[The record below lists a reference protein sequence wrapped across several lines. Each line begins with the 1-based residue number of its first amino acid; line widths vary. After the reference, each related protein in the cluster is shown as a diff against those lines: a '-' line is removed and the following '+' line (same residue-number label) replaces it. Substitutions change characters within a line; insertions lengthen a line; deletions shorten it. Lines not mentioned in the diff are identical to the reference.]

1 MTSSQPANSSKQ
13 NSDSKRM
20 TEGPVGSS
28 LIRLSV
34 PMMFGLIS
42 IMLFSLVDT
51 FYISLIGVRE
61 LVAISF
67 TFPVTFTLMSFS
79 FGIGIGASAV
89 ISRAIGEG
97 DQHRVRRLTTD
108 SLLLVSLIIICVATI
123 SFFSLGT
130 IFTLIGATEESI
142 LLIKEYMVPWLAGVV
157 FVVIPIVGN
166 SAIRATGDT
175 KTPSWI
181 MMIAAGVN
189 AVLDPFLI
197 FGYGPFPELGIKG
210 AAIATVISYFSIMIA
225 GLWVLGKRERM
236 LTISWPGFAEIL
248 LSWKALLYIGIPA
261 MMTQLLFP
269 ISNAFLTRIA
279 ANLGEATVAA
289 FGVGT
294 RIESIAMIGF
304 MALASVLIPFIG
316 QNYGAGKNDRIIQA
330 NKFSIQFAMI
340 WGTTAW
346 GVLALLSGSIAW
358 AFADDSL
365 IQDFIK
371 HFFWIVPSGFAF
383 HGISQLISASCNALH
398 RPFHSTAINIMRL
411 FLILIPLVYLG
422 SHLWNTAGFFF
433 GIAAGNFVTGVV
445 AWLWY
450 RSSIIHFISD
460 QKI

>member
-1 MTSSQPANSSKQ
+1 
-13 NSDSKRM
+13 
-20 TEGPVGSS
+20 
-28 LIRLSV
+28 
-34 PMMFGLIS
+34 
-42 IMLFSLVDT
+42 
-51 FYISLIGVRE
+51 
-61 LVAISF
+61 
-67 TFPVTFTLMSFS
+67 
-79 FGIGIGASAV
+79 
-89 ISRAIGEG
+89 
-97 DQHRVRRLTTD
+97 
-108 SLLLVSLIIICVATI
+108 
-123 SFFSLGT
+123 
-130 IFTLIGATEESI
+130 
-142 LLIKEYMVPWLAGVV
+142 MVPWLAGVV

-189 AVLDPFLI
+189 ALLDPLLI

-236 LTISWPGFAEIL
+236 LSISWPGIAEIL

-261 MMTQLLFP
+261 MLTQLLFP

-279 ANLGEATVAA
+279 ADLGEATVAA

-330 NKFSIQFAMI
+330 NKFSIRFAMI

-346 GVLALLSGSIAW
+346 GVLALISGSIART
-358 AFADDSL
+358 FTDDSSV
-365 IQDFIK
+365 QDFIK
-371 HFFWIVPSGFAF
+371 QFFWIVPSGFAF

-398 RPFHSTAINIMRL
+398 RPFHSTVINILRL
-411 FLILIPLVYLG
+411 FLILIPLVYIG
-422 SHLWNTAGFFF
+422 SHFWSTTGFFF
-433 GIAAGNFVTGVV
+433 GITACNFVTGVV
-445 AWLWY
+445 AWIWY

-460 QKI
+460 

>member
-1 MTSSQPANSSKQ
+1 
-13 NSDSKRM
+13 M

-42 IMLFSLVDT
+42 IMLIGLVDT

-67 TFPVTFTLMSFS
+67 IFPVTFTLLSFS
-79 FGIGIGASAV
+79 FGIGIGAAAV

-108 SLLLVSLIIICVATI
+108 SLLLVSLIISCVAAI
-123 SFFSLGT
+123 SFFSLET

-142 LLIKEYMVPWLAGVV
+142 QLIKEYMVPWLGGVV

-166 SAIRATGDT
+166 HAIRATGDT
-175 KTPSWI
+175 KTPSLI

-189 AVLDPFLI
+189 ALLDPLLI

-236 LTISWPGFAEIL
+236 LTISWPGFTEIL

-261 MMTQLLFP
+261 MLSQLLLP
-269 ISNAFLTRIA
+269 ISNAVLTSFA
-279 ANLGEATVAA
+279 ADLGEATVAA

-294 RIESIAMIGF
+294 RIESLAMIGY
-304 MALASVLIPFIG
+304 LAFSPVLLSFIG
-316 QNYGAGKNDRIIQA
+316 QNYGAGKNYRIIQA
-330 NKFSIQFAMI
+330 NKFSIRFAMI
-340 WGTTAW
+340 WGATVW
-346 GVLALLSGSIAW
+346 GVLALLSGGIAW
-358 AFADDSL
+358 TFADDSL

-371 HFFWIVPSGFAF
+371 QFFWIVPFGFAF
-383 HGISQLISASCNALH
+383 HGISILISASCNALN

-422 SHLWNTAGFFF
+422 SHLWNTTGFFF

-450 RSSIIHFISD
+450 RSSVIHFISD

>member
-1 MTSSQPANSSKQ
+1 
-13 NSDSKRM
+13 M

-51 FYISLIGVRE
+51 FYISLIGIRE

-67 TFPVTFTLMSFS
+67 IFPVTFTLMSFS

-97 DQHRVRRLTTD
+97 DHHRVKRLTTD

-142 LLIKEYMVPWLAGVV
+142 QLIKEYMVPWLAGVV

-189 AVLDPFLI
+189 ALLDPLLI

-236 LTISWPGFAEIL
+236 LSISWPGIAEIL

-261 MMTQLLFP
+261 MLTQLLFP

-279 ANLGEATVAA
+279 ADLGEATVAA

-316 QNYGAGKNDRIIQA
+316 QNYGAGKDDRFIQA
-330 NKFSIQFAMI
+330 NKFSIRFAMI

-346 GVLALLSGSIAW
+346 GVLALISGSIART
-358 AFADDSL
+358 FADDSSV
-365 IQDFIK
+365 QDFIK
-371 HFFWIVPSGFAF
+371 QFFWIVPSGFAF
-383 HGISQLISASCNALH
+383 HGISQLISASCNALQ
-398 RPFHSTAINIMRL
+398 RPFHSTVLNIMRL
-411 FLILIPLVYLG
+411 FLIIIPLVYIG
-422 SHLWNTAGFFF
+422 SHFWSTTGFFF
-433 GIAAGNFVTGVV
+433 GITACNFVTGVV
-445 AWLWY
+445 AWIWY

-460 QKI
+460 

>member
-1 MTSSQPANSSKQ
+1 MSPQ
-13 NSDSKRM
+13 
-20 TEGPVGSS
+20 
-28 LIRLSV
+28 
-34 PMMFGLIS
+34 
-42 IMLFSLVDT
+42 LV
-51 FYISLIGVRE
+51 
-61 LVAISF
+61 
-67 TFPVTFTLMSFS
+67 
-79 FGIGIGASAV
+79 
-89 ISRAIGEG
+89 
-97 DQHRVRRLTTD
+97 
-108 SLLLVSLIIICVATI
+108 
-123 SFFSLGT
+123 FFSIGT

-142 LLIKEYMVPWLAGVV
+142 QLIKEYMVPWLAGVV
-157 FVVIPIVGN
+157 FVVRPIVGN

-189 AVLDPFLI
+189 AVLDPLLI

-236 LTISWPGFAEIL
+236 LTIAWPGFAEIL
-248 LSWKALLYIGIPA
+248 FSWKALLYIGIPA
-261 MMTQLLFP
+261 MLTQLLFP

-279 ANLGEATVAA
+279 ADLGEATVAA

-330 NKFSIQFAMI
+330 NKLSIRFAMI

-358 AFADDSL
+358 AFADDSFL
-365 IQDFIK
+365 QDFIK
-371 HFFWIVPSGFAF
+371 QFLWIVPSGFAF

-433 GIAAGNFVTGVV
+433 GIATGNFVTGLI
-445 AWLWY
+445 AWVWY